1 MFKNFTETETWSV
14 EDLVAS
20 LSENRVKKNKI
31 EIPKFQRTLVWSKDQ
46 KKSFIDSIKKGYP
59 IGAILL
65 FKSSSLPDG
74 TTVFSLIDGL
84 QRSSTL
90 NQYFKRP
97 TLFFDKNNVDIS
109 ALSPIL
115 NFIKAKN
122 SSLLDDNIIDEIV
135 EWIKNREGFEETKDF
150 SSYIISSH
158 IDSKLVLSL
167 TKTEV
172 DDLYKLFVPIL
183 KDIKTQSDIS
193 KFNIP
198 ILIYTGQKSNLPEI
212 FERLNS
218 KGTQLSKYQIY
229 AASWTPYNT
238 ISISTREIIENIKK
252 KYDLLIEEGYEVE
265 NYDGSPRN
273 FFTSQFSYFEYL
285 FGLGK
290 HLCQKYEYLFKDTSK
305 IEQEDSIGFNLVNI
319 CLGLQ
324 FSEMENLP
332 ERLQKTN
339 LSQFESAL
347 IDATDIANNI
357 LKGYISLKMN
367 KVKRIPI
374 NHSELQIVSIIGKIF
389 HSKYNSDL
397 TIKPNW
403 GDVFEYLKANIPFHY
418 LYDIIKDDWRGSGD
432 SKAYNLISSDRYE
445 KVISKKAWEN
455 IFDEW
460 FNLELEKKEKT
471 RVNISDKAIL
481 FYKYLYTYSLTAFE
495 EISDITFDIEH
506 LVPVDRLKTLV
517 LTADG
522 LPISAFPN
530 LCLLDSALNR
540 QKGSDTYY
548 EYFDKQVQKGE
559 ETQAQADK
567 EIDKIE
573 KYTNTSIDLIKLNAV
588 EKSADVLSTLT
599 SSIVVFIIFAM
610 FTLFVNIG
618 AGLFIGKLLNEY
630 YLGFLI
636 VSTFY
641 LVVGVLVYYN
651 RHKLMKTPLSN
662 MIIIKLINK
671 IDLDEVLENNKYSND
686 ESTDSNSKT

>member
-97 TLFFDKNNVDIS
+97 TLFFDKNNVDVS
-109 ALSPIL
+109 ELSPIL

-122 SSLLDDNIIDEIV
+122 SSLVDDNIIDEIV
-135 EWIKNREGFEETKDF
+135 EWIKNLEGFEETKDF

-158 IDSKLVLSL
+158 IDTKLSLSL
-167 TKTEV
+167 TKIEV
-172 DDLYKLFVPIL
+172 DELYKLFVPIL

-198 ILIYTGQKSNLPEI
+198 ILIYTGQKANLPEI

-238 ISISTREIIENIKK
+238 ISIATREIIENIKK

-265 NYDGSPRN
+265 NYDGSPRT

-290 HLCQKYEYLFKDTSK
+290 YLCQKYEYLFKDTSK

-324 FSEMENLP
+324 FSEMEKIP

-339 LSQFESAL
+339 LSQFEKAL

-357 LKGYISLKMN
+357 LKGFITLKMN

-397 TIKPNW
+397 TINPDWKT
-403 GDVFEYLKANIPFHY
+403 VFENLKTNIPFHY

-432 SKAYNLISSDRYE
+432 SKAYNLISSERYE
-445 KVISKKAWEN
+445 KVISKKAWVN

-495 EISDITFDIEH
+495 EISDLTFDIEH

-548 EYFDKQVQKGE
+548 EYFDKQVLKGE
-559 ETQAQADK
+559 ETQAQVDK
-567 EIDKIE
+567 EIEKIE
-573 KYTNTSIDLIKLNAV
+573 KYSHIKRTDLEFVITN
-588 EKSADVLSTLT
+588 
-599 SSIVVFIIFAM
+599 
-610 FTLFVNIG
+610 FTKPNYIEFLKNRFKTVTELFYV
-618 AGLFIGKLLNEY
+618 
-630 YLGFLI
+630 
-636 VSTFY
+636 
-641 LVVGVLVYYN
+641 
-651 RHKLMKTPLSN
+651 H
-662 MIIIKLINK
+662 NK
-671 IDLDEVLENNKYSND
+671 IK
-686 ESTDSNSKT
+686 